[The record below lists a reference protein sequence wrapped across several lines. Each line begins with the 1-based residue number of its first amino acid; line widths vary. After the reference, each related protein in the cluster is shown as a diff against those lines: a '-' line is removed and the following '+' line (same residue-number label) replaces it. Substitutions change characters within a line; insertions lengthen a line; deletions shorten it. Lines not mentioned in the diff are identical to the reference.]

1 MTDTKKLWGR
11 RGIAGLAAT
20 LALITGTATASFA
33 GTAPSDP
40 EPRLSGSAGGKL
52 TKTFGP
58 WAGDPVK
65 FQIEARGGPGTTKGT
80 FKAFHGKGRTGG
92 VVAEF
97 EGKIT
102 CLLVGGEVAV
112 ATGVIT
118 RGYANLTDEKNTD
131 VTGQKVSFTVHDNG
145 RSDRLY
151 WMWGF
156 MNAPINDCQG
166 MAPILKT
173 SHGDFKVHD

>member
-1 MTDTKKLWGR
+1 MTGTKKLWAR
-11 RGIAGLAAT
+11 RGIAGLAAA
-20 LALITGTATASFA
+20 LALITGTAAASFA
-33 GTAPSDP
+33 GTAPSAP
-40 EPRLSGSAGGKL
+40 EPRLSGSAGGVL
-52 TKTFGP
+52 TKAFGS

-65 FQIEARGGPGTTKGT
+65 FQIEARGGPGTTKGR
-80 FKAFHGKGRTGG
+80 FQVFHGNSRTGG

-118 RGYANLTDEKNTD
+118 RGQANLTNDKNTD
-131 VTGQKVSFTVHDNG
+131 VTGQKVSFTVHDDG

-166 MAPILKT
+166 TAPILKT
-173 SHGDFKVHD
+173 SHGNFKVRD